1 MAGMDDASATAEPR
15 RPFSRAVLAAG
26 TVGNILEWYDFG
38 LYGLFAP
45 VIATLFFP
53 AHDRI
58 ASLIGAYG
66 GFAIGFAMR
75 PIGAIVFGHFGDRRG
90 RRFVLVASVVMMG
103 CATTATALLPI
114 YATAGVAA
122 PILLLVLRLFQGFSV
137 GGEFTG
143 SVAYLV
149 ETAPFGRRG
158 QAGSFANIGSTG
170 GVLLASAVAA
180 LTTTLASHAQLAW
193 AWRIP
198 FLIGGLIACAGYFL
212 RARLEETGFRPAPR
226 SGNETPPLRQA
237 FAEAPITILY
247 AVLFTSGYGIVN
259 YITMVF
265 LPTYASEFAH
275 IAENRALAI
284 NTAAQALALLIVPI
298 SGLLAD
304 NFRRRTILLTAFLA
318 EAAFAWFAFALTGS
332 EEIAGLWVAQL
343 AFGALLALIMGTEP
357 AMLSEQFA
365 SKFRMSG
372 YSLSF
377 NIGLGL
383 AGGTSPMI
391 ATALIRATH
400 NPLAPAWYLMFA
412 AALAAFAIFLMPD
425 RSRAP
430 LP

>member
-1 MAGMDDASATAEPR
+1 MPAAARTPL
-15 RPFSRAVLAAG
+15 SRTVIFAG
-26 TVGNILEWYDFG
+26 TIGNILEWYDFG
-38 LYGLFAP
+38 LYGFFAP
-45 VIATLFFP
+45 VFATVFFP

-75 PIGAIVFGHFGDRRG
+75 PIGAMVFGHLGDRKG
-90 RRFVLVASVVMMG
+90 RRFVLVFSVVMMG
-103 CATTATALLPI
+103 CATTATALLPT
-114 YATAGVAA
+114 YASAGIAA
-122 PILLLVLRLFQGFSV
+122 PILLLLLRLFQGFSV

-149 ETAPFGRRG
+149 ETAPPGRRG

-170 GVLLASAVAA
+170 GVLLAAAVTAA
-180 LTTTLASHAQLAW
+180 ATTFATEAELATW
-193 AWRIP
+193 AWRLP
-198 FLIGGLIACAGYFL
+198 FLVGGVIATTGYFL
-212 RARLEETGFRPAPR
+212 RVHLHETGYEPLPDAHEQPAP
-226 SGNETPPLRQA
+226 LKQA
-237 FAEAPITILY
+237 FAEAPGTILR

-265 LPTYASEFAH
+265 LPTYASEFAG
-275 IAENRALAI
+275 IAESRALQI
-284 NTAAQALALLIVPI
+284 NTAAQALALLIVPL
-298 SGLLAD
+298 SGWLAD
-304 NFRRRTILLTAFLA
+304 NAFRRRNILIAAFLG
-318 EAAFAWFAFALTGS
+318 ELAFAWAAFALTGAHGL
-332 EEIAGLWVAQL
+332 AGLWIAQL
-343 AFGALLALIMGTEP
+343 MFGALLALIMGTEP

-365 SKFRMSG
+365 SRYRLSG

-391 ATALIRATH
+391 ATALIGATGSA
-400 NPLAPAWYLMFA
+400 LAPAWYLMFA
-412 AALAAFAIFLMPD
+412 AGLAAFAIFLMPD